1 MVRTLPPLRPL
12 EQLRG
17 LSHHGGVDPLP
28 YHGQGRAGIARREW
42 FAKGS
47 DSVTSSRPKPL
58 VLIILDG
65 WGLSPKREANAI
77 ALAHPAFYESLLKN
91 YPHTELEVAGEAV
104 GLPAGQMGNSE
115 VGHLNI
121 GAGRVVYQDF
131 TRINKAVRE
140 SAFTRNP
147 ELLNLLHLS
156 QSGTLHLMGLLSDG
170 GVHSHISHLFAILE
184 LAKARGLR
192 NVAIH
197 VFLDGRDTPPKSGIE
212 YVTRLEEFLERVQLG
227 RIATVTGRY
236 YAMDRD
242 HRWERVQ
249 KAYEAIV
256 SGLGAR
262 HASAT
267 EAVRESYAAGVT
279 DEFMLPAVIVDSHQK
294 PVGNIYDGDAVLF
307 YNFRADRAREITQ
320 ALTASDFAGFPRKA
334 VPKLSRFV
342 SMTRYDEK
350 NGLPVLFSPTSLDRI
365 FGKIIS
371 QQGMRQFRIA
381 ETEKYAHVTYFF
393 NGGDEKALPG
403 EDRLLIPSPKDVA
416 TYDQKPQMS
425 APEVTDEVIR
435 RIQSGQYDVIIM
447 NYANPDMIGHTGI
460 LPAAVKAVGVIDDCL
475 RRVVKAVQEA
485 GGTVIITADHGNL
498 EQMVDEKGN
507 PHTAHTTNPVPL
519 ILVGETKPRLR
530 DHGIHAD
537 IAPMM
542 LKLLGLPQP
551 DEMTGESLIKENK
564 GG

>member
-1 MVRTLPPLRPL
+1 
-12 EQLRG
+12 
-17 LSHHGGVDPLP
+17 
-28 YHGQGRAGIARREW
+28 
-42 FAKGS
+42 
-47 DSVTSSRPKPL
+47 
-58 VLIILDG
+58 
-65 WGLSPKREANAI
+65 
-77 ALAHPAFYESLLKN
+77 
-91 YPHTELEVAGEAV
+91 
-104 GLPAGQMGNSE
+104 

-121 GAGRVVYQDF
+121 GAGRIVYQEL
-131 TRINKAVRE
+131 TRINKAIRE

-147 ELLNLLHLS
+147 ELLNLMHLA
-156 QSGTLHLMGLLSDG
+156 QNGTLHLMGLLSDG
-170 GVHSHISHLFAILE
+170 GVHSQINHLFAILE
-184 LAKARGLR
+184 LAKARGLQ

-212 YVTRLEEFLERVQLG
+212 YVTQLEQFLERIHLG

-249 KAYEAIV
+249 KAYEVMVFGI
-256 SGLGAR
+256 GAR
-262 HASAT
+262 QPSAV
-267 EAVRESYAAGVT
+267 EAVRESYVAGVT
-279 DEFMLPAVIVDSHQK
+279 DEFMLPAVIAMPAPARPAGGGRQVDSDQK
-294 PVGNIYDGDAVLF
+294 PVGLIQDGDTVLF
-307 YNFRADRAREITQ
+307 YNFRADRAREISQ
-320 ALTASDFAGFPRKA
+320 ALTASDFTGFPRKT

-342 SMTRYDEK
+342 CMTRYEEK
-350 NGLPVLFSPTSLDRI
+350 NGLPVLFSPTPLDRI

-371 QQGMRQFRIA
+371 EQGMRQFRIA

-393 NGGDEKALPG
+393 NGGDEKPFPG
-403 EDRLLIPSPKDVA
+403 EDRLLIPSPKEVA

-460 LPAAVKAVGVIDDCL
+460 LSAAVKAVGVIDDCL
-475 RRVVKAVQEA
+475 RRVVTAVKEA

-519 ILVGETKPRLR
+519 ILVDEQKPRLR
-530 DHGIHAD
+530 EHGIHAD
-537 IAPMM
+537 IAPTM
-542 LKLLGLPQP
+542 LKLLGLPKP

>member
-1 MVRTLPPLRPL
+1 MTV
-12 EQLRG
+12 
-17 LSHHGGVDPLP
+17 
-28 YHGQGRAGIARREW
+28 
-42 FAKGS
+42 
-47 DSVTSSRPKPL
+47 SRPKPL

-77 ALAHPAFYESLLKN
+77 ALAQPAFYESLLKT
-91 YPHTELEVAGEAV
+91 YPHTELDVAGEAV

-121 GAGRVVYQDF
+121 GAGRIVYQDF

-147 ELLNLLHLS
+147 ELLNLLHLA
-156 QSGTLHLMGLLSDG
+156 QGGTLHLMGLLSDG
-170 GVHSHISHLFAILE
+170 GVHSHINHLFAILE
-184 LAKARGLR
+184 LARARGLQ

-197 VFLDGRDTPPKSGIE
+197 VFLDGRDTPPKTGIE
-212 YVTRLEEFLERVQLG
+212 YVTQLEQFLERIHLG

-249 KAYEAIV
+249 KAYEAMV
-256 SGLGAR
+256 SGIGAR
-262 HASAT
+262 HPSAV

-279 DEFMLPAVIVDSHQK
+279 DEFMLPAVIADSHQK
-294 PVGNIYDGDAVLF
+294 PVGTISNGDAVLF
-307 YNFRADRAREITQ
+307 TNFRADRAREISQ
-320 ALTASDFAGFPRKA
+320 ALTASDFTGFPRKT

-350 NGLPVLFSPTSLDRI
+350 NGLPVLFSPSSLDRI

-393 NGGDEKALPG
+393 NGGDEKPFPG
-403 EDRLLIPSPKDVA
+403 EDRLLISSPKDVA

-435 RIQSGQYDVIIM
+435 RIRSGQYDVIIM

-519 ILVGETKPRLR
+519 ILVDEMKPHLR

-537 IAPMM
+537 IAPTM
-542 LKLLGLPQP
+542 LNLLGLPKP
-551 DEMTGESLIKENK
+551 DEMTGESLIKEN
-564 GG
+564 GGG